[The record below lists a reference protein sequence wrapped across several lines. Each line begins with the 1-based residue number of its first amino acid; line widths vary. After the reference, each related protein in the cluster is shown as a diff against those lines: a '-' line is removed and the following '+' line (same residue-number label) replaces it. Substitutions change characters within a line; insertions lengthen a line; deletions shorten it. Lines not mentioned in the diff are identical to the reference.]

1 MKKEGLIY
9 PGESEPRSWDE
20 VNRNVVLREINGL
33 HERVPLK
40 SIPVR
45 DLTEWHE
52 VMKRRA
58 SEREEVLG
66 IPESVEVT
74 INSKSPILLALI
86 GDVHAGSEETDYER
100 FAQDIDLIKSVN
112 GFTITVGDLT
122 DSFFF
127 NSGQFAAIANNA
139 EQQMY
144 MQAVLE
150 ELAKDGHLL
159 AAWKGD
165 HDGWSADKQGV
176 RALYHDFKQ
185 KYDAHYLEGTSY
197 LTIHLNDID
206 YKLSGAHRHKGFSVY
221 NDAHAPL
228 RMEKDEARGSD
239 VAFTAHNHVKA
250 HLQQVVKE
258 YGGSEKVIELL
269 ALGAYKRSDGYSR
282 KHGWPRKGDESMGAF
297 GLILHPDNKKISVHW
312 TLDEAVKQL
321 ERLG

>member
-9 PGESEPRSWDE
+9 PGENEPRSWDE

-45 DLTEWHE
+45 DLSEWHE

-66 IPESVEVT
+66 IPESVEVS

-86 GDVHAGSEETDYER
+86 GDIHAGSEETDYER

-127 NSGQFAAIANNA
+127 NSGQFEAIANNA
-139 EQQMY
+139 EQQLY

-159 AAWKGD
+159 AGVSGD
-165 HDGWSADKQGV
+165 HDSWPTDKQGV
-176 RALYHDFKQ
+176 RALYHDFMKN
-185 KYDAHYLEGTSY
+185 YDAHYLEGISY
-197 LTIHLNDID
+197 ITLHLNDID
-206 YKLSGAHRHKGFSVY
+206 YKLAGAHRAPGYSIY
-221 NDAHAPL
+221 NQAHAPL
-228 RMEKDEARGSD
+228 RLEKDAARGTD
-239 VAFTAHNHVKA
+239 IAFTAHNHQKA
-250 HLQQVVKE
+250 YLQQTIQT
-258 YGGSEKVIELL
+258 YGGEERDIHLL
-269 ALGAYKRSDGYSR
+269 SLGAYKKSDRYSR
-282 KHGWPRKGDESMGAF
+282 KHGWPRRHEKNMGAF
-297 GLILHPDNKKISVHW
+297 GLILHPDSKEISVHW